1 MKRLTKRNESNTAYY
16 YPHCFR
22 EDTCMGMG
30 YSTKC
35 DQCDFIDEVCEK
47 LGEYE
52 DAEEQGLILRLPC
65 KVGDTVYELQEVRKR
80 IQPMEI
86 ISVNIGRMGLLYFN
100 WELKDGIGIYHNIKG
115 FGASHIGKTVFL
127 TKEEA
132 EQALKQ
138 MGE

>member
-35 DQCDFIDEVCEK
+35 DECDFIDMVCER

-52 DAEEQGLILRLPC
+52 DAEEQGLLLRLPLAEGTQVHC
-65 KVGDTVYELQEVRKR
+65 IGSCGEICDDYDTDCEVCGEH
-80 IQPMEI
+80 EI
-86 ISVNIGRMGLLYFN
+86 VFTTSFDRNMIEQF
-100 WELKDGIGIYHNIKG
+100 
-115 FGASHIGKTVFL
+115 GKTVFA
-127 TKEEA
+127 TEEEA

>member
-35 DQCDFIDEVCEK
+35 DECDFIDMVCEK

-52 DAEEQGLILRLPC
+52 DAEEQGLLLKLPVAEGANVFCIGGCGEICNDYETDC
-65 KVGDTVYELQEVRKR
+65 KDCKCGKHEVVFCTNFDRNMVE
-80 IQPMEI
+80 Q
-86 ISVNIGRMGLLYFN
+86 F
-100 WELKDGIGIYHNIKG
+100 
-115 FGASHIGKTVFL
+115 GKTVFL
-127 TKEEA
+127 TEEEA
-132 EQALKQ
+132 EQALRK
-138 MGE
+138 MKGGAE